1 MLQNKHKNK
10 FDRLCSGLNILVSRH
25 LIILKSLTFS
35 PGISRSIGQ
44 LHNPFADIGSYKEI
58 LYEIIHLSRFPKL
71 RLKIHLVIRQFKDV
85 EAG

>member
-1 MLQNKHKNK
+1 M
-10 FDRLCSGLNILVSRH
+10 LCSGLNILVSWH
-25 LIILKSLTFS
+25 LIILKSWTFS
-35 PGISRSIGQ
+35 PGKSGSIGQ

-71 RLKIHLVIRQFKDV
+71 RLNKHLRLKIHLVIRQFKDV